1 MQDRKRFFKN
11 FCSKEVVLKRKIKI
25 ETLILKNFKPE
36 FFSVLDVSEQHRGH
50 QNFKENIESHFEI
63 IIVSEK
69 FKNLNRIERHR
80 MVNQSL
86 REEFLSDLHSV
97 IIKTYTTEEYNNT

>member
-1 MQDRKRFFKN
+1 M
-11 FCSKEVVLKRKIKI
+11 KRKIRI
-25 ETLILKNFKPE
+25 ENLISKNYNPI
-36 FFSVLDVSEQHRGH
+36 FFSVLDVSEEHKGH
-50 QNFKENIESHFEI
+50 QSYKQDIESHFEI

-86 REEFLSDLHSV
+86 KEEFLSDLHSA
-97 IIKTYTTEEYNNT
+97 IIKTYTIQEYKKT